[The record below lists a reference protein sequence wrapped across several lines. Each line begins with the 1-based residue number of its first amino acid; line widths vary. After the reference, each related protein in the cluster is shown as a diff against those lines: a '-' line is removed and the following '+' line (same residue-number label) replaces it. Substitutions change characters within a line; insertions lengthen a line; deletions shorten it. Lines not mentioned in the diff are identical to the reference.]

1 MRLNRL
7 DLNLLITLDALLTER
22 SITRA
27 AEKIYLSQSGTS
39 GALARLREVFEDEL
53 LVRVGAQMQPT
64 PLGESLQVPI
74 HNILLQIQATVDRR
88 LEFDADTAKRRF
100 RLLMSDYTSNIL
112 MTRLVE
118 RISKSAPGIEL
129 EMIAPTKN
137 PAEQLEQGDVDFLVM
152 PTKVLSKDHPSFD
165 LFEEKFVC
173 MCWNENPLVNKEFT
187 LKEFLEAGHVSVR
200 FGPLRSMSQDQILLK
215 EEHGIEPRTQVITS
229 TFASLPQFINGT
241 DRICTVY
248 HQLARLWV
256 DYLPLTILPMP
267 IDLPKIQWSVQ
278 WHKYRELDPAI
289 QWLRG
294 QMMETAKDVFS
305 QA

>member
-118 RISKSAPGIEL
+118 RIAESAPGIEL

-137 PAEQLEQGDVDFLVM
+137 PAEQLEQGEIDFLVM
-152 PTKVLSKDHPSFD
+152 PTKVLSKDHPSFE

-173 MCWNENPLVNKEFT
+173 MCWNENPLANKEFT

-200 FGPLRSMSQDQILLK
+200 FGPQRSMSQDQILLK

-256 DYLPLTILPMP
+256 DYLPLKILPMP
-267 IDLPKIQWSVQ
+267 IDLPKIHWGIQ
-278 WHKYRELDPAI
+278 WHKYRELDPGI

-294 QMMETAKDVFS
+294 QMMETAKDIFN